1 MLKRSLPLGFIV
13 PAQPVERETPPAGS
27 DWVHEVKHDGYRLI
41 VRKAGVVVRLFTRNG
56 YDWTKRFP
64 AITEAALVEASSF
77 TIDGEAVV
85 VGPDGLSLFDA
96 LRRRENA
103 RTVIL
108 YAFDLIECNGEDFRD
123 RPFLD
128 RKKALSR
135 LLGGSSAGI
144 LYNDHVVAEGA
155 VVFEHACKLGAEG
168 IVSKRINAPYRS
180 GPYPA
185 WSRSAIQRA
194 SRFSGSAAR
203 TGTSAR
209 RCGQI

>member
-1 MLKRSLPLGFIV
+1 MLKRPLPLGFIV
-13 PAQPVERETPPAGS
+13 PAQPVERETPPVGP

-56 YDWTKRFP
+56 YDSTKRFP
-64 AITEAALVEASSF
+64 AVSEAAERLVEASSF

-85 VGPDGLSLFDA
+85 VGPDGSSLFDA

-103 RTVIL
+103 RNVIL

-155 VVFEHACKLGAEG
+155 VVFEHACKLGSAGAQRELEQ
-168 IVSKRINAPYRS
+168 AP
-180 GPYPA
+180 
-185 WSRSAIQRA
+185 
-194 SRFSGSAAR
+194 
-203 TGTSAR
+203 R
-209 RCGQI
+209 RG